1 MTDKDKNLL
10 GACLIGK
17 KSSWDTFV
25 LQYAGLV
32 CHTIKKT
39 FVHYHTE
46 SRNDVV
52 EDLFQDFFLSLIRDN
67 FKKLRQFK
75 GDRGCSLASWLRVVA
90 TRQTID
96 FLRRQQTST
105 ARAIEKAPSDHPDP
119 PGSMLDQERN
129 KLLSQVL
136 ETLPP
141 RDRLFIQLYFQH
153 SLTPKEVASVLR
165 VSVNSIYTQKSR
177 VLDKLREALNKY
189 EVCKKSLFEFG

>member
-1 MTDKDKNLL
+1 MTDKEKNLL

-32 CHTIKKT
+32 YHTIKKT
-39 FVHYHTE
+39 FSYYHTE
-46 SRNDVV
+46 SRSDVV

-75 GDRGCSLASWLRVVA
+75 GDRGCSLASWLRVIA
-90 TRQTID
+90 SRQTID
-96 FLRRQQTST
+96 FLRRQEAST
-105 ARAIEKAPSDHPDP
+105 ARAVGNSPYDLHDP
-119 PGSMLDQERN
+119 TGSLIDQEKN
-129 KLLSQVL
+129 KLVSQVL

-165 VSVNSIYTQKSR
+165 VSVSAVYTQKSR
-177 VLDKLREALNKY
+177 LLDKLRETLNKAG
-189 EVCKKSLFEFG
+189 VL